1 MILYRIAKCSYA
13 GELSG
18 EGARL
23 YGGRWN
29 SIGQPMVYMASSPSL
44 AVLEMLVHLPPA
56 IFPSNFCLS
65 EFDIPDNSILTADN
79 ASLPYDWQDISPP
92 IALKRLGDAFLKQN
106 KYLLMKVPSVV
117 VPQEFNYL
125 FNPLHAD
132 AGKVK
137 LIEKKPFSFDA
148 RLVPAAIPNR

>member
-1 MILYRIAKCSYA
+1 MVLYRIAKCNYA

-44 AVLEMLVHLPPA
+44 AVLEVLVHLPAA
-56 IFPSNFCLS
+56 IFPANFCLAK
-65 EFDIPDNSILTADN
+65 FDIPENNILTADD
-79 ASLPYDWQDISPP
+79 ASLPTDWQDISPP
-92 IALKRLGDAFLKQN
+92 LALKRLGDAFLKQN
-106 KYLLMKVPSVV
+106 KYLLMKVPSVI

-125 FNPLHAD
+125 LNPLHVD
-132 AGKVK
+132 AAKVK
-137 LIEKKPFSFDA
+137 LIEKKPFGFDE
-148 RLVPAAIPNR
+148 RLVRPFTQSR

>member
-1 MILYRIAKCSYA
+1 MILYRIAKCNYA
-13 GELSG
+13 AELSG

-65 EFDIPDNSILTADN
+65 KFDIPDHSILTADN
-79 ASLPYDWQDISPP
+79 ASLPEDWQDTSPP

-125 FNPLHAD
+125 FNPLHA
-132 AGKVK
+132 AAAKAN
-137 LIEKKPFSFDA
+137 LIENKPFSFDA
-148 RLVPAAIPNR
+148 RLMPALIQKK